1 VRRPPPGIRGLV
13 DRPLRILLVA
23 PGLPYLDQPRR
34 EQPLDD
40 PVETRALPDVD
51 DLVLPLPQVTG
62 QVSTPP
68 GVVVPVAEPAVEL
81 PDGMSDVPDE
91 SDAPD

>member
-1 VRRPPPGIRGLV
+1 
-13 DRPLRILLVA
+13 
-23 PGLPYLDQPRR
+23 
-34 EQPLDD
+34 
-40 PVETRALPDVD
+40 LPDVD
-51 DLVLPLPQVTG
+51 DLVFPLPQVTG